1 MILDRSATIAIA
13 MDEDAK
19 AECALIETVQ
29 WSNETFQCN
38 GALLQWNSAM
48 AQWEKVHW
56 CKAMGQCTGATAQST
71 HNGRKCID
79 RNIAAGKRMC
89 HADPQ
94 CGSLP
99 RMTYEHPAPLC
110 SLWGVQF

>member
-1 MILDRSATIAIA
+1 MEQHNGA
-13 MDEDAK
+13 MAK
-19 AECALIETVQ
+19 STVVQ
-29 WSNETFQCN
+29 WCN
-38 GALLQWNSAM
+38 AM
-48 AQWEKVHW
+48 E
-56 CKAMGQCTGATAQST
+56 QCTGAMAEST

-79 RNIAAGKRMC
+79 RNIAARKRMC

-110 SLWGVQF
+110 SLWGVHF

>member
-1 MILDRSATIAIA
+1 MEQRNGKKYSGA
-13 MDEDAK
+13 MD
-19 AECALIETVQ
+19 
-29 WSNETFQCN
+29 N
-38 GALLQWNSAM
+38 GAKQWNSALV
-48 AQWEKVHW
+48 QWQKVQR
-56 CKAMGQCTGATAQST
+56 CNAST

-110 SLWGVQF
+110 SLWGVHF